1 MPPRLVKALD
11 VYVAHVTTERPP
23 QRVLYTRQEAIRD
36 LLSEALH
43 LPGIPDEPENDSQV
57 DESRKEYAYARD
69 GLSGR
74 DRRGD

>member
-36 LLSEALH
+36 LLAEALALH
-43 LPGIPDEPENDSQV
+43 GIQQDPEDDTDANGS
-57 DESRKEYAYARD
+57 
-69 GLSGR
+69 
-74 DRRGD
+74 